1 MVGGY
6 TTLANNARILV
17 FAGPNGSGKSTISD
31 SYDIEGMYIN
41 ADEIKKQ
48 RRCTDIEAAQEA
60 EHLREDCLQKQT
72 SFTFE
77 TVLSTRRNLEL
88 LIRAKQAGYYI
99 KSVFVATSDPEI
111 NVFRVKSRVFDG
123 GHDVPV
129 DKIRSRYH
137 KSMRNI
143 RELAALSDECRIYDN
158 TKTPQI
164 VYYKK
169 GQEQAVYENEY
180 WTHDK
185 IDTLL

>member
-1 MVGGY
+1 MENE
-6 TTLANNARILV
+6 ASILV
-17 FAGPNGSGKSTISD
+17 FAGPNGSGKSTVSD
-31 SYDIEGMYIN
+31 CYDMEGMYIN

-60 EHLREDCLQKQT
+60 ERLREDCLQKKM

-77 TVLSTRRNLEL
+77 TVLSTRRNVEL

-99 KSVFVATSDPEI
+99 KSVFVTTSDPEI

-123 GHDVPV
+123 GHDVPM

-137 KSMRNI
+137 KSLQNI
-143 RELAALSDECRIYDN
+143 RELVALSDECRIYDN

-164 VYYKK
+164 VYFKN
-169 GQEQAVYENEY
+169 GQGQAVYENEY
-180 WTHDK
+180 WTHEK
-185 IDTLL
+185 IKQLL